1 MLEFLKKKFIGLYSN
16 LVLLIKKI
24 LILSR
29 GEQLNKKNENKYWL
43 LNNLFIKLNFW
54 KFKLFNFQ

>member
-29 GEQLNKKNENKYWL
+29 GEQLNKKNENK
-43 LNNLFIKLNFW
+43 
-54 KFKLFNFQ
+54 